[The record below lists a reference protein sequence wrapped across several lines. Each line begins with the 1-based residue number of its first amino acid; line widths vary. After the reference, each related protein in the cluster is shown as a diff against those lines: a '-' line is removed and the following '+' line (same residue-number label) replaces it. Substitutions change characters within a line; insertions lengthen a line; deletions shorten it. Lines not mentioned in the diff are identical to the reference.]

1 MPDKTATRPCPRC
14 GELAAVTWNQ
24 VLSSGADYPTREDVV
39 AFDCPSG
46 CEPALREVQSTYPT
60 ARTQPS
66 RSPVTHSDSSTQHTS
81 AAVAADERK
90 TCSSP
95 PPLPTVFLSWA
106 HRANPGVG
114 DEAWK
119 EQILRFAAALRAS
132 GIDTEVDLYHMH
144 DADIEW
150 SQWGPRMIAER
161 GITVAA
167 VNAAWRERFEGTN
180 DPTQGAGAA
189 AEGAELRGRFDDN
202 QAAFRTRLALVILP
216 GAEDGDVPG
225 RLKGIQRYTLT
236 DSDSLKFTDLLRRL
250 TGRPQYL
257 PPPLGELPLLPPETL
272 DAFER
277 RPLLAPDNLDAVPG
291 LTESRPTSVAATSVP
306 EVDADELAKVDIA
319 VLESALRQFPKSGE
333 RISPQLAWYSERRR
347 IQAQLQ
353 RLQNELAHQRSP
365 SLSVDRAAERFAITQ
380 RLGGLLDS
388 IAGGLVRINRCWL
401 TLAIVPSGIVE
412 DHESWRD
419 DYPGARVQRVTQVED
434 WKRLTSPMVAI
445 ETYGAVR
452 AAKRVI
458 FPGEAQQGVSST
470 LQSSIRRVEL
480 YDDGSGVAAGNVA
493 EYPRLVPGT
502 GVLAV
507 PGYPGEVT
515 LGPEAYLPV
524 RRVRLEMWLL
534 TMLELLVD
542 HIRAAGADP
551 LGSVWALA
559 RLELPNH
566 LEVELTHGLK
576 GLGVRFLDEHSDS
589 EGNSAGEELPVGS
602 RELALD
608 EDWPTAGPLSRR
620 LVILLDRPYLV
631 RAARLL
637 AAGILEYASVE
648 QTVLMQPD
656 GFLNPSAGSTDNEQQ
671 VIRHHAKSQ
680 GLSSGSTQ

>member
-14 GELAAVTWNQ
+14 GKPAAVTWNQ
-24 VLSSGADYPTREDVV
+24 IVSSGADYPTREDVV

-46 CEPALREVQSTYPT
+46 CEPALREIQSNYPT

-66 RSPVTHSDSSTQHTS
+66 RSPATDADSSAQRTS
-81 AAVAADERK
+81 ASVATDERK

-95 PPLPTVFLSWA
+95 SPPPTVFLSWA

-114 DEAWK
+114 DEEWK
-119 EQILRFAAALRAS
+119 RQILRFAAALRAS
-132 GIDTEVDLYHMH
+132 GIDAEVDLYHVH

-161 GITVAA
+161 GITVVA

-189 AEGAELRGRFDDN
+189 AEGAELRGRFDDD
-202 QAAFRTRLALVILP
+202 QAAFRTRLALVVLP

-225 RLKGIQRYTLT
+225 RLKGIPRYTFA
-236 DSDSLKFTDLLRRL
+236 DSDSPEFTDLLRRL

-257 PPPLGELPLLPPETL
+257 PPPLGELPLLPPGTL

-277 RPLLAPDNLDAVPG
+277 RPLSGPDNLDLVSG
-291 LTESRPTSVAATSVP
+291 LTKSRSTSAAATSVP
-306 EVDADELAKVDIA
+306 QVDAEESAKVDIA
-319 VLESALRQFPKSGE
+319 VLESALRQFPDFGN
-333 RISPQLAWYSERRR
+333 RDGPQLPWYPEWRRM
-347 IQAQLQ
+347 QAQLQ
-353 RLQNELAHQRSP
+353 RLLNEPAHQRSP
-365 SLSVDRAAERFAITQ
+365 LPSADRAAERSAIDQ

-388 IAGGLVRINRCWL
+388 IAGGLVRTNRCWL
-401 TLAIVPSGIVE
+401 TLAIVPGGIVQ

-419 DYPGARVQRVTQVED
+419 DNPGARVRRVTQVED
-434 WKRLTSPMVAI
+434 WENRTSPMVAI

-452 AAKRVI
+452 GAKRVI
-458 FPGEAQQGVSST
+458 FPGESQQGVSST
-470 LQSSIRRVEL
+470 HRSSIRRVEL
-480 YDDGSGVAAGNVA
+480 YDDGSGIAAGNVA

-502 GVLAV
+502 GVVAF
-507 PGYPGEVT
+507 PGYPGEVI
-515 LGPEAYLPV
+515 LGAEAYLPV

-534 TMLELLVD
+534 TMLDLLVD
-542 HIRAAGADP
+542 HVRAAGADP
-551 LGSVWALA
+551 LGPVWALA

-576 GLGVRFLDEHSDS
+576 GRGVRFLDEHSDS

-620 LVILLDRPYLV
+620 LVILLDRPHLV

-637 AAGILEYASVE
+637 AAGLLEYASVE
-648 QTVLMQPD
+648 QTVLMQSD
-656 GFLNPSAGSTDNEQQ
+656 GFLNPSAGSTDHEQQ
-671 VIRHHAKSQ
+671 VIRRHADSQ